1 MTLRRE
7 KRAVRGGLTLLELVI
22 VMTILVALAGIA
34 VGMFPRLMGRA
45 HIASCSANLPELT
58 KAIQMYEATSMDGY
72 PDMMDNLIDG
82 DGIASILPLRNG
94 EIRGLETHDLTDDEA
109 RALQRAGINNL
120 AGPLADPGTGG
131 DFHPSFWPYAQSVP
145 DAPVQ
150 PVDEG
155 LEVARLRAWAAQ
167 TEGISTNGDED
178 VFVVFGLGSP
188 CRMFGRTINEAP
200 VHFSDG
206 LEGNPNERYMRFV
219 AVFQVAGH
227 VANPDYI
234 DEIETPG
241 EDEFIPSVYRRARF
255 RGVLSMHP
263 GRLEGVGSHME
274 EYWEE
279 VEADQVQ

>member
-1 MTLRRE
+1 MTQSRE
-7 KRAVRGGLTLLELVI
+7 KKAVRHGLTLLELVI

-45 HIASCSANLPELT
+45 HIASCAGNLPELT

-72 PDMMDNLIDG
+72 PDRMDTLVVGNEL
-82 DGIASILPLRNG
+82 APFLPFSNG
-94 EIRGLETHDLTDDEA
+94 EIRGVFVDEPTSDEVE
-109 RALQRAGINNL
+109 ALDRAGIRQVTVMSTNS
-120 AGPLADPGTGG
+120 GG
-131 DFHPSFWPYAQSVP
+131 DWHASFWPYNASPEVGAPLQNISDSMNLAFLDPGVAQ
-145 DAPVQ
+145 A
-150 PVDEG
+150 
-155 LEVARLRAWAAQ
+155 
-167 TEGISTNGDED
+167 EGISTNGPED
-178 VFVVFGLGSP
+178 RFVVFGLGSP

-206 LEGNPNERYMRFV
+206 LDGNPNERYMRFV

-227 VANPDYI
+227 VRNPDWVEG
-234 DEIETPG
+234 DDPA
-241 EDEFIPSVYRRARF
+241 DEFIPSPYRRARF